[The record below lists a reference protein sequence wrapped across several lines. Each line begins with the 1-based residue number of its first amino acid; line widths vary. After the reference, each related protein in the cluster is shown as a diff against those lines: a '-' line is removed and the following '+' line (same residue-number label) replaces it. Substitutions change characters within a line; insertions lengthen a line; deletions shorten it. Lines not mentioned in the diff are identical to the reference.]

1 MTERADSTVLGL
13 IAELSSVALQT
24 YVLNR
29 DRIEEDANA
38 ERRIHQGGYG
48 DRQIF
53 ELVQNGADEMRA
65 PEHEGGTIRVVLTAD
80 NLYVAN
86 DGEPITEGGAKTI
99 LRMGVSQK
107 RGGQIGRFGVG
118 VKSVLSIT
126 RSPQFFSATASFG
139 FDAEWAAAQIL
150 DAVNADRELRGVPP
164 IESVGDTP
172 VLRMARD
179 LEEEAERA
187 QDPVLDELLASG
199 AATVVRL
206 PLLPGAAGRLGEDV
220 RNFPE
225 LFQLFSHQ
233 VRMLV
238 LEDRRTLPVL
248 RREITVD
255 YDGTLHTI
263 HETRAGEKARS
274 QRHRVFTRLHEVS
287 TESREGAGELHQ
299 RAEIEIA
306 WAVPDYTVTKTEDGR
321 RLLSVPHER
330 GKFWAFF
337 PTTYPTT
344 LSGALNAAWKT
355 NEDRQNL
362 LDGSPLNRELL
373 SEAADLVVS
382 SLPALVD
389 PSDPAAYLQLLPGRV
404 KESPNWADEFLVG
417 AIWSLAA
424 ERPSLPDQDGVLRA
438 PADLRVHPEKVDRVA
453 LDMWAEHA
461 GRPRNWLHRSA
472 EANPLRRGKVHHV
485 LAATDVEP
493 ETADAWLEA
502 LVEDG
507 SAAASA
513 VAIRVVAY
521 LDEVGAADR
530 ALRIVAAE
538 AREAKIVL
546 TEGGEFVAP
555 AAGGLFRRSDDDG
568 LADDLVYVD
577 RSISDDPDMAEAL
590 DRLGIR
596 PADARGRFQSVL
608 DQGFRGYDADAWTR
622 FWELLRS
629 AGGVE
634 LVDVI
639 REKLAATGARLRVR
653 TKSGALKPVEDCLLP
668 GPVVPA
674 DGSRD
679 AVHVVDLDFHGD
691 DLAVLRELGMTDVPV
706 LGLHPKDQ
714 HWFREYHVERH
725 AEYCAG
731 LDSTA
736 SRVQLATVALTGQP
750 TVHHLHVFL
759 SLSAEG
765 KAAFLA
771 EMPDEGLVEHWSR
784 QIGSNVRTRTRVES
798 PVRWLLR
805 EHGFVNTSMGV
816 VRVVDAV
823 APELAELASVLP
835 VADLG
840 AEKAR
845 RLGLTASVENV
856 DSARWSELFRR
867 VGQSV
872 EDEFVGNSYAL
883 LSKVAPDLMEGAE
896 VLRCRV
902 GGSWGLRPH
911 GEIAVAANRAE
922 YDELVREKHAVIL
935 VDDAERADQVQVL
948 VRELGLRAVG
958 DVIVKQLRAVTSGP
972 AVGLGDEYTSLK
984 FRLGPKRVQS
994 LKIQRCSELE
1004 QVIRTPNG
1012 TRTIGLRSARQDDT
1026 ALVPEDVSFEEALVL
1041 ADVELGLGL
1050 GAAECRRVVQAHH
1063 DQLRDS
1069 EVQQRLSEIRGT
1081 DDLDRKIMLLIGE
1094 ENLRQGLP
1102 EGLVAREIA
1111 AGGREPDGL
1120 RLARMAYNAHA
1131 TSVLRVHAKDISE
1144 RFETAPAQF
1153 DGSHAALRFVTGLG
1167 FPDIFAGVRVPS
1179 PPARVEVFGPT
1190 AFPPLHDYQDKIAGA
1205 LEELLAS
1212 GEPQRAMLSLPTA
1225 AGKTRVAAEA
1235 TIRRIKESGSFDGPV
1250 LWIAQTAELCEQ
1262 AVQTWRYV
1270 WERIGPDEP
1279 LVVDRLWSG
1288 NSATPVTG
1296 RSQLVVATDAKL
1308 SVVLGTDEY
1317 AWLRNAATVFVD
1329 EAHVAISPEYTT
1341 ILEHLGLTHRATA
1354 RHLVG
1359 LTATPFRSDTELTR
1373 RLVQR
1378 FGNQRL
1384 DDGVF
1389 AAEPIPE
1396 LQDLGVLA
1404 RVEHRELAGAEIEL
1418 DSQELNG
1425 VKGFLPRSA
1434 EQRLAEDETRNKLI
1448 IEEISAL
1455 PEDWPVLVFATSV
1468 SHAKFL
1474 AAMLCDRGVRSA
1486 AIDSATPP
1494 SERRQRVESF
1504 RRGELRVLTNYGVL
1518 TQGFDAPATRAVVI
1532 ARPVYSP
1539 NDYQQMI
1546 GRGLRGKLNGGK
1558 DTCLILDVRDN
1569 ITNYDGDLAFRSFE
1583 YLWRKGQP

>member
-1 MTERADSTVLGL
+1 MIERAKSAVLGL
-13 IAELSSVALQT
+13 IRELSSVALQT

-38 ERRIHQGGYG
+38 ERRIYQGGYG
-48 DRQIF
+48 DRQIY

-65 PEHEGGTIRVVLTAD
+65 PEHEGGTIRVVLTSD
-80 NLYVAN
+80 SLYVAN
-86 DGEPITEGGAKTI
+86 DGEPITVEGARTI
-99 LRMGVSQK
+99 LRMGVSRK

-118 VKSVLSIT
+118 IKSVLSAT
-126 RSPQFFSATASFG
+126 LTPQFFSSTGSFG
-139 FDAEWAAAQIL
+139 FDADWAAEQIL
-150 DAVNADRELRGVPP
+150 GSVNADRELRGELPV
-164 IESVGDTP
+164 ESVGDTP
-172 VLRMARD
+172 VLRMARELD
-179 LEEEAERA
+179 EVAERA
-187 QDPVLDELLASG
+187 QDPVLDELLGSG

-206 PLLPGAAGRLGEDV
+206 RLLSGAADRLGVDLEK
-220 RNFPE
+220 FPK

-233 VRMLV
+233 VRVLA
-238 LEDRRTLPVL
+238 LEDRRTLPVA

-255 YDGTLHTI
+255 YDGILHTI
-263 HETRAGEKARS
+263 REACAGQKAHS
-274 QRHRVFTRLHEVS
+274 ERHRVFTRLHEVS
-287 TESREGAGELHQ
+287 EASRDGAGELHQ
-299 RAEIEIA
+299 RSEIEIA
-306 WAVPDYTVTKTEDGR
+306 WAVPDYTVTKSDDGR

-330 GKFWAFF
+330 GRFWAFF

-362 LDGSPLNRELL
+362 LDGSPLNDELL
-373 SEAADLVVS
+373 DEAADLVVS
-382 SLPALVD
+382 SLPALVE
-389 PSDPAAYLQLLPGRV
+389 PADPAAYLQLLPGRT
-404 KESPNWADEFLVG
+404 KESPNWADEFLVD
-417 AIWSLAA
+417 AIWRLAA
-424 ERPSLPDQDGVLRA
+424 VRPSLPDQDGVLRA
-438 PADLRVHPEKVDRVA
+438 PAELRVHPEKVDRVA
-453 LDMWAEHA
+453 LEMWAEYA
-461 GRPRNWLHRSA
+461 GRAKNWLHRSA
-472 EANPLRRGKVHHV
+472 EANTLRRGKVNHI
-485 LAATDVEP
+485 LAGTDVEP

-507 SAAASA
+507 SAAGSA
-513 VAIRVVAY
+513 AAIQVAAY
-521 LDEVGAADR
+521 LDEIGAGDR
-530 ALRIVAAE
+530 ALRMVAAE
-538 AREAKIVL
+538 ARQAKIVL
-546 TEGGEFVAP
+546 TDSGEFVAP
-555 AAGGLFRRSDDDG
+555 ADGGLFRRTDDDG
-568 LADDLVYVD
+568 LADDLVYVA
-577 RSISDDPDMAEAL
+577 RSISDDPDMADAL

-608 DQGFRGYDADAWTR
+608 DQGFRDYDADAWTR

-639 REKLAATGARLRVR
+639 RAKLATTGARLRVL

-679 AVHVVDLDFHGD
+679 AAYVVDLDFHGD

-706 LGLHPKDQ
+706 MGLHPKEQ
-714 HWFREYHVERH
+714 HWFHEYHVERH
-725 AEYCAG
+725 AEYCAS

-736 SRVQLATVALTGQP
+736 SRVQLTTVGLTGQP

-759 SLSAEG
+759 GLSADG

-784 QIGSNVRTRTRVES
+784 QIGVNVRTRTRVES

-805 EHGFVNTSMGV
+805 QHGFVSTSMGV
-816 VRVVDAV
+816 VRLVDAV
-823 APELAELASVLP
+823 APELAALASVLP
-835 VADLG
+835 VADLST
-840 AEKAR
+840 EKAR
-845 RLGLTASVENV
+845 RLGLSASAENV
-856 DSARWSELFRR
+856 EPARWVELFQR
-867 VGQSV
+867 VGESV

-883 LSKVAPDLMEGAE
+883 LSEVASDLLEQAE
-896 VLRCRV
+896 MLRCRV
-902 GGSWGLRPH
+902 GGSWDLRPH
-911 GEIAVAANRAE
+911 GEIAVAAGRAE
-922 YDELVREKHAVIL
+922 YDELVREKHPAIL
-935 VDDAERADQVQVL
+935 VDDAERTSQVEVL

-958 DVIVKQLRAVTSGP
+958 DVILKQLRAVHSGP
-972 AVGLGDEYTSLK
+972 PVGLGDEYTSLK
-984 FRLGPKRVQS
+984 LRLGVKRVQG

-1004 QVIRTPNG
+1004 EVIRTPHG
-1012 TRTIGLRSARQDDT
+1012 TRTVELRSARQDDMV
-1026 ALVPEDVSFEEALVL
+1026 LVPEDVSFEEALVL
-1041 ADVELGLGL
+1041 ADEELCLGL

-1063 DQLRDS
+1063 DQLRNS

-1081 DDLDRKIMLLIGE
+1081 DDLDRKIVLLIGA

-1111 AGGREPDGL
+1111 ATGQEPDDL

-1131 TSVLRVHAKDISE
+1131 TSVLRVHTKDINE
-1144 RFETAPAQF
+1144 RFGTAPAQF
-1153 DGSHAALRFVTGLG
+1153 DGSHAALRFVTDLGL
-1167 FPDIFAGVRVPS
+1167 PDIFAGVRVPS

-1190 AFPPLHDYQDKIAGA
+1190 AFPPLHGYQETIAGS
-1205 LEELLAS
+1205 LEDLLTTS
-1212 GEPQRAMLSLPTA
+1212 SPQRAMLSLPTA

-1235 TIRRIKESGSFDGPV
+1235 TIRRITTSGPFDGPV

-1279 LVVDRLWSG
+1279 LVIDRLWSG

-1308 SVVLGTDEY
+1308 SLVLGTDEY

-1329 EAHVAISPEYTT
+1329 EAHVAISPEYTG

-1359 LTATPFRSDTELTR
+1359 LTATPFRSNTELTR

-1389 AAEPIPE
+1389 AGEPILE

-1404 RVEHRELAGAEIEL
+1404 RVEHRELVGAEIEL
-1418 DSQELNG
+1418 DSQELTG
-1425 VKGFLPRSA
+1425 VKGFLPRRA
-1434 EQRLAEDETRNKLI
+1434 EQRLAENETRNKLI
-1448 IEEISAL
+1448 IEEIAAL

-1494 SERRQRVESF
+1494 PERRQRVESF

-1546 GRGLRGKLNGGK
+1546 GRGLRGNLNGGK

-1583 YLWRKGQP
+1583 YLWQKG